1 MRTIEYTV
9 GVDKIN
15 PFTVQFAGYAGEDN
29 VTTLKFTL
37 DSELMN
43 IINSYASGIFYALEV
58 RNSEGAYDVYPL
70 KCDASGSSTVLQ
82 FTIPAEVTSLSGRAA
97 IQLSV
102 VKLDSRNIQERK
114 LFTYPLRLRF
124 EPSVSGGA
132 EGVAEV
138 EHYESGVVSAMR
150 RAERAAEEADKS
162 ASYSAAYASAT
173 SEHADKATEA
183 AEEAESTLRQLY
195 ETPVEIND
203 TIIFNGGG
211 AGSEFNADCVVDEEL
226 SERSENPVQNKTV
239 SAALNLKADSDV
251 VATIISELDYK
262 AEKEDVD
269 HDLSLKLD
277 KSAVADYIIEQGTNG
292 IWTYRKWNSG
302 IAECWGIATGN
313 TATNDDSSVPS
324 STTVELPFLF
334 VTATQANIQPIRTSE
349 NGWRPERV
357 IPDIYD
363 NISEITFHSY
373 CIAEEDSNSVVYS
386 IEVRGTW
393 K

>member
-70 KCDASGSSTVLQ
+70 QCNASGSSTVLQ

-162 ASYSAAYASAT
+162 ASYSAAYASTT

-183 AEEAESTLRQLY
+183 AEEAESALRQLY

-211 AGSEFNADCVVDEEL
+211 AGSEFNADCVVD
-226 SERSENPVQNKTV
+226 
-239 SAALNLKADSDV
+239 
-251 VATIISELDYK
+251 
-262 AEKEDVD
+262 
-269 HDLSLKLD
+269 
-277 KSAVADYIIEQGTNG
+277 
-292 IWTYRKWNSG
+292 
-302 IAECWGIATGN
+302 
-313 TATNDDSSVPS
+313 
-324 STTVELPFLF
+324 
-334 VTATQANIQPIRTSE
+334 
-349 NGWRPERV
+349 
-357 IPDIYD
+357 
-363 NISEITFHSY
+363 
-373 CIAEEDSNSVVYS
+373 
-386 IEVRGTW
+386 
-393 K
+393 